1 MKSIAAPNPRFWVME
16 EQQAGRWR
24 LRSVPSP
31 FLSLPPRTP
40 SSTKALFPEAQMDRF
55 ILCLSLG
62 YPTEIEELQML
73 QRLADG
79 VTVTDLQPCITLA
92 DVQNYMAVRSS
103 QWKTPYSS
111 TSSTWFEPRGRMKLP
126 LASVLVVP

>member
-1 MKSIAAPNPRFWVME
+1 
-16 EQQAGRWR
+16 
-24 LRSVPSP
+24 
-31 FLSLPPRTP
+31 
-40 SSTKALFPEAQMDRF
+40 MDRF

-92 DVQNYMAVRSS
+92 DAGITPAVRSS
-103 QWKTPYSS
+103 QVENSLQQYILNFGSS
-111 TSSTWFEPRGRMKLP
+111 HAAG
-126 LASVLVVP
+126 